1 MSTPQAHAHPASAVP
16 AAGAQPERLFIT
28 TALPYAN
35 GSFHIGHIMEYIQA
49 DIWVRFQR
57 MLGKEVLFVGA
68 DDAHGAPIML
78 KAEAEGI
85 TPEELVARIAAE
97 RPYYLNGYHI
107 SFDHWHST
115 HSPENTALSQEIYRR
130 LKAAGLIATRTI
142 EQFFDP
148 VKEMFLPDRYIKGEC
163 PNCRAKDQ
171 YGDACEVCSKV
182 YSPTDLLN
190 PYSTLTGSTPVIRS
204 SEHYFFSLSD
214 PRCRQFLHDWI
225 NRGQLQPEVANKA
238 REWLGAETGDGQ
250 AEGALSDWDISRD
263 EPYFGIPIPDAPGKY
278 FYVWLDAPV
287 GYLASLKALCALRGL
302 DFERFISADAGQDPA
317 RPYRQVHF
325 IGKDII
331 YFHTL
336 FWPAMLRFADL
347 HVPDNIFVHGFMT
360 VNGEKMSKS
369 RGTGLS
375 PKKYLEIGMNPEWLR
390 YYLAAKLNNRVEDVD
405 FNAEDFVAR
414 VNSDLVGKLVNIA
427 SRSAGF
433 VLKRFDGRLAAANP
447 ATLAAFA
454 ESWPG
459 AQAVAELY
467 EQREYAKA
475 MRAIMGF
482 TDRVNQFIDT
492 EKPWELARQPEQ
504 AERLHQVC
512 SDALRAFA
520 DLIRL
525 LSPVLPATAERAAD
539 FLNLPD
545 PGRWDAIGQPLPAG
559 HPIKPFQHLMQR
571 TDMKQLD
578 ALFGLPTAEDGGKA
592 AGGKGG
598 KPGSSA
604 QAADTDAATKA
615 GGQKTAKAAPGQ
627 EAGKGGASAAGGSEA
642 GDGFITIDDFL
653 KPELRIAR
661 IVSAERVD
669 GSTKLL
675 KLMLD
680 LGEAQPRQVFS
691 GIAAFYQP
699 EQLVGRL
706 TIVVANLKPR
716 KMKFGVSEGM
726 VLAASGDGDGEG
738 VFLLSPDSGAR
749 PGMRV
754 S

>member
-1 MSTPQAHAHPASAVP
+1 
-16 AAGAQPERLFIT
+16 
-28 TALPYAN
+28 
-35 GSFHIGHIMEYIQA
+35 
-49 DIWVRFQR
+49 
-57 MLGKEVLFVGA
+57 
-68 DDAHGAPIML
+68 
-78 KAEAEGI
+78 
-85 TPEELVARIAAE
+85 
-97 RPYYLNGYHI
+97 
-107 SFDHWHST
+107 
-115 HSPENTALSQEIYRR
+115 
-130 LKAAGLIATRTI
+130 
-142 EQFFDP
+142 
-148 VKEMFLPDRYIKGEC
+148 
-163 PNCRAKDQ
+163 
-171 YGDACEVCSKV
+171 
-182 YSPTDLLN
+182 
-190 PYSTLTGSTPVIRS
+190 
-204 SEHYFFSLSD
+204 
-214 PRCRQFLHDWI
+214 
-225 NRGQLQPEVANKA
+225 
-238 REWLGAETGDGQ
+238 
-250 AEGALSDWDISRD
+250 
-263 EPYFGIPIPDAPGKY
+263 
-278 FYVWLDAPV
+278 
-287 GYLASLKALCALRGL
+287 
-302 DFERFISADAGQDPA
+302 
-317 RPYRQVHF
+317 
-325 IGKDII
+325 
-331 YFHTL
+331 
-336 FWPAMLRFADL
+336 MLRFADL

-375 PKKYLEIGMNPEWLR
+375 PRKYLEIGMNPEWLR

-433 VLKRFDGRLAAANP
+433 ILKRFDGRLAAADP
-447 ATLAAFA
+447 ETLAAFA

-504 AERLHQVC
+504 AARLHQVC

-592 AGGKGG
+592 AGGNGG
-598 KPGSSA
+598 KPGASA
-604 QAADTDAATKA
+604 QAADTGAATKDR
-615 GGQKTAKAAPGQ
+615 GQKAARAAPNQ
-627 EAGKGGASAAGGSEA
+627 AAAKGAAPAAGGSDA

-661 IVSAERVD
+661 IVSAERVE

-726 VLAASGDGDGEG
+726 VLAASGDGDAEG